1 MDGEG
6 DAGGGCSG
14 EIGEVRVDSWIARGL
29 HWWLTDGEREDQ
41 GAGMPPFL
49 LVVATD
55 GFLYGGSVLPYEGKN
70 VLGGRNVFGEMCF

>member
-6 DAGGGCSG
+6 DASGGCSG

-41 GAGMPPFL
+41 GAGMPL
-49 LVVATD
+49 
-55 GFLYGGSVLPYEGKN
+55 
-70 VLGGRNVFGEMCF
+70 